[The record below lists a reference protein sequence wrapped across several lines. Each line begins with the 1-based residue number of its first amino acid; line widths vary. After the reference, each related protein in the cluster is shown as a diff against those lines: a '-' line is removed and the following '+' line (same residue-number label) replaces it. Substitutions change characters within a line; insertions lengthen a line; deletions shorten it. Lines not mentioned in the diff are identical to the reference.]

1 MVKVQKTNTIKEDLK
16 KGGEILKLKKWGG
29 DEETNPKQKFKS

>member
-1 MVKVQKTNTIKEDLK
+1 MVKFRKQSQAKKIL
-16 KGGEILKLKKWGG
+16 KGGRDLKLKKRGG